1 MSCQLLVGWPYDKGC
16 PYPAAPLLSRLAP
29 SLIKSARAKLPNTLS
44 QNMQAM
50 SHRLFVDT
58 LDEVSNT
65 KIVNVFPRKWKFLPT
80 SATKGRA
87 KENDKGTLQGEEAGG
102 CVF

>member
-65 KIVNVFPRKWKFLPT
+65 KLVNVFPCKWKFFADLGHQG
-80 SATKGRA
+80 KG
-87 KENDKGTLQGEEAGG
+87 
-102 CVF
+102 

>member
-1 MSCQLLVGWPYDKGC
+1 MSCQLLVCWPYDKGC

-58 LDEVSNT
+58 RDEVSNT
-65 KIVNVFPRKWKFLPT
+65 ELVNVFQCNGNFLPT
-80 SATKGRA
+80 SATKGKA
-87 KENDKGTLQGEEAGG
+87 KENDKSARQGVEAGG

>member
-65 KIVNVFPRKWKFLPT
+65 KLVNVFPCNWKFFAHLGHQG
-80 SATKGRA
+80 KG
-87 KENDKGTLQGEEAGG
+87 
-102 CVF
+102 